1 MSRVLYISY
10 DGMSDPLGQS
20 QVLPYLRGLQK
31 RGHAIHLLSFEKPAA
46 FARAGAELKKNIES
60 AGIEWHPLTY
70 HARPPV
76 LSAIYDLQRMKHQ
89 ALQLARLHSVDI
101 LHCRGYLPAM
111 AGLAVKRK
119 TGARLIF
126 DMRGFWPDERV
137 DGGLWPQS
145 KLLYRSIY
153 RYFKNVEKKLLYE
166 SDHIVSLTMAG
177 EKIIKKELA
186 PAAFAPVTVIPTCTD
201 IRHFDYSRFGTDEK
215 EAIRRELGIPAGA
228 LIIGYLGSTGTW
240 YLTEEMLRFFRTLRQ
255 RKAAVL
261 LMITRDDP
269 EDLRKRAVELG
280 LAKDEI
286 IIRPA
291 GYGEVPKWVS
301 LFDFGIFFIKAGFSK
316 QASSPTK
323 MGEILAMGKAVI
335 CNSGVGDVA
344 SLLERFDAGVA
355 LESMEEQ
362 AFEEAI
368 DRLDALKEKPESH
381 YRKAAI
387 EWFSLERGIDSYDK
401 IYRELTA

>member
-60 AGIEWHPLTY
+60 TGIEWHPLTY

-76 LSAIYDLQRMKHQ
+76 LSAIYDLQRMKRK
-89 ALQLARLHSVDI
+89 ALQLARSHSVDT

-111 AGLAVKRK
+111 AGLEVKRK

-177 EKIIKKELA
+177 EKILKKELA
-186 PAAFAPVTVIPTCTD
+186 PAARASVTVIPTCTD
-201 IRHFDYSRFGTDEK
+201 IRHFDYSRFGKDEK
-215 EAIRRELGIPAGA
+215 EAMRRALGIPAGA

-240 YLTEEMLRFFRTLRQ
+240 YLTEEMLRFFRALRQ
-255 RKAAVL
+255 KKAAVL

-269 EDLRKRAVELG
+269 EDLRKSAVELG

-286 IIRPA
+286 IIRPS

-344 SLLERFDAGVA
+344 SLLERFNAGVA

-387 EWFSLERGIDSYDK
+387 EWFSLERGIDSYAK